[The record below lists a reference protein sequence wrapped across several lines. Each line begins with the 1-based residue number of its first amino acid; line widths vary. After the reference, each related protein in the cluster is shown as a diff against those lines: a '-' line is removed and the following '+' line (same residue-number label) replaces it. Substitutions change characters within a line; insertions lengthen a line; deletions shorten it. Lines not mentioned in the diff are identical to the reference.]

1 VNIVKKTMKKIKKVL
16 KTKKLQEAEKV
27 FKESHVMVILEDMRD
42 SIKLVAEGQIGLQ
55 RQLDGLTDEVHSFR
69 DETDIRFAQV
79 NARFAQ
85 VDARF
90 DQMDARFDQMD
101 ARFDQMDIEF
111 AQVKAD
117 QKVTLEHLFNVDE
130 RFEALEK
137 ELQEV
142 KLELVRLS
150 KKILSPEETKSFS
163 KRIVIIERDME
174 KFRVFMRS
182 NAGLK
187 SA

>member
-1 VNIVKKTMKKIKKVL
+1 MKKIKKVL

-85 VDARF
+85 V
-90 DQMDARFDQMD
+90 DARFDQMD